1 MLNKSTKIWLNYT
14 LGGVISAVLLWSIY
28 VQVNKQL
35 HSVDASIWQQT
46 GPDIFIW
53 LCVLLMP
60 VNLLL
65 ETRKWHILAHS
76 AQPLSFR
83 QAFTSYLAGL
93 AFSIITPNRIGE
105 YPGRILYLKR
115 KNTFRLISVSVLGA
129 VAQLLTVF
137 IFGLVGLIY
146 YNIAFPGPFEK
157 TVLLSCLIVTAGIA
171 LIYWRF
177 EAWMP
182 LLGNIRWLRKFNI
195 YGQLLK
201 RFSSKEQLT
210 ILGISLLRYGVFT
223 AQYLF
228 FLRWMNV
235 NMPLGEG
242 YCMAALFFWAIGV
255 IPSIALAELSERGQ
269 VSLFLFHHFSP
280 NTLGILG
287 ATLGIWL
294 LNLIIPSIVGSILL
308 LRMRLLR

>member
-1 MLNKSTKIWLNYT
+1 LNKSTKIWLNY
-14 LGGVISAVLLWSIY
+14 LVGGVISAVLLWSIY
-28 VQVNKQL
+28 IQVKKQL
-35 HSVDASIWQQT
+35 NSVGASVWQHT

-65 ETRKWHILAHS
+65 ETRKWQLLANS
-76 AQPLSFR
+76 AEPLSFR
-83 QAFTSYLAGL
+83 QAFTSYLGGL
-93 AFSIITPNRIGE
+93 AFSMITPNRIGE

-137 IFGLVGLIY
+137 LFGMAGLIY
-146 YNIAFPGPFEK
+146 YNIAYPGPFEK
-157 TVLLSCLIVTAGIA
+157 TVLLSCILVTAGIA
-171 LIYWRF
+171 IVFWRF
-177 EAWMP
+177 EAWLP
-182 LLGNIRWLRKFNI
+182 LLGRIRRLRKFNI
-195 YGQLLK
+195 YGQLLM
-201 RFSSKEQLT
+201 RFKPKEQWT
-210 ILGISLLRYGVFT
+210 ILGISLLRYAIFT

-235 NMPLGEG
+235 QMPLAEG
-242 YCMAALFFWAIGV
+242 YCMAALFFWTIGV

-269 VSLFLFHHFSP
+269 VSLYLFHHFSP

-287 ATLGIWL
+287 ATMGIWL
-294 LNLIIPSIVGSILL
+294 LNLIIPTIVGSILL

>member
-1 MLNKSTKIWLNYT
+1 MNKSTKIWLNYI
-14 LGGVISAVLLWSIY
+14 LGGIISAVLLWSIY
-28 VQVNKQL
+28 LQVKKQL
-35 HSVDASIWQQT
+35 ASVDASVWQQT

-53 LCVLLMP
+53 LCILLMP

-65 ETRKWHILAHS
+65 ETRKWHILANS
-76 AQPLSFR
+76 AEPLSFR
-83 QAFTSYLAGL
+83 QAFTSYLGGL
-93 AFSIITPNRIGE
+93 AFSMITPNRIGE

-137 IFGLVGLIY
+137 IFGMAGLIY
-146 YNIAFPGPFEK
+146 YNVAFPGPFEK
-157 TVLLSCLIVTAGIA
+157 TVLLGCVLVTAGIA
-171 LIYWRF
+171 LVFWRF
-177 EAWMP
+177 ETWMP
-182 LLGNIRWLRKFNI
+182 LLENIRWMRKFNI

-201 RFSSKEQLT
+201 RFSAREQWT

-235 NMPLGEG
+235 YMPLAEG

-269 VSLFLFHHFSP
+269 VSLYLFHHFSP